1 MLALFSKALS
11 FLWRRAEDG
20 ARAKTASQSPEPKHI
35 SGVVTRYCGDYGMID
50 DQIYFTTEVV
60 LSSLSLCVGQK
71 VHALVEEDPKSGG
84 WKAVRVEKA
93 HDKWEEDSSNPE
105 MPNVWDQ
112 NVKVMIGNVTAC
124 TKIGGYINQTTSFS
138 MSDVCEGYVPYK
150 GDWVQAEYFINPT
163 NWSSEACSVKPL
175 RYKKVDK
182 VKISTVYGRTG
193 VIDECIF
200 FTLDSVRLPQGY
212 SPKRENTVSVVVVE
226 SNQSCYTWRAL
237 CIAPVDRNGLSAS
250 NEESQS
256 DQCLTNLLRNK
267 GGLEVTR
274 MTHFGPVK
282 QGENKSM
289 TIWIENKGDAPH
301 KLMSCKFANMEKA
314 NQFRFQLP
322 KEDEKHPALTLS
334 QSTLHNSE
342 KSLKDYDGSFD
353 VFGDEALRQGIPSR
367 VPPFE
372 RAIPFGLLSS
382 YVTRCAT
389 ISPLHLGLA
398 NPLVPSLVTSPLPP
412 QRANSTALQS
422 TKSHDKYSKAEYK
435 SVYVGDCGERGV
447 NMEAQD
453 VGGPVIIVPGGKMS
467 VVITCEARNP
477 GHSKELLLFC
487 FSDFIIGRYIGVEVV
502 SDEEFLIA
510 ASEKFHFRQCSREKR
525 SNCISS
531 KVVVSATPKRNI
543 RRQLPSFIPPYPVPD
558 RLKKCVEQT
567 IDILVF
573 EPCVAETLN
582 VDNYKKTFSTLL
594 WLEEIQAEI
603 EIKEFSMCGV
613 TLKRNG
619 NFLVLEVPGVAEGRP
634 SLYQGDRV
642 ILRHQDF
649 SQTLVEYVCFISE
662 IHEEEVTLKVNP
674 ALEQKYNFEPMDVE
688 FCNCRTT
695 FRRCH
700 FAIEQ
705 AVHLGKLVLFPDAV
719 VLQTP
724 LVLDGWTDSNRAS
737 GNPILFN
744 DQKDECLKRDHDP
757 KSCSECRAMHLKALR
772 ERYLKFMAARH
783 STPCKAWSQSRERS
797 QDRLHSSPH
806 SSSKSSGAG
815 KKNNSIKRSHCSPTS
830 HRRSADVT
838 WEERRRSRPPSSEPA
853 SGSTPRFPE
862 FPGAGATPAHLKEFY
877 EAMRL
882 IFGRTDPKTVPSGPR
897 GSVEGPLGSA
907 PATLA
912 PATEVLCGLKP
923 SPALGRL
930 STLPT
935 SVVPT
940 VNVDPIVIPNDL
952 KSDRR
957 QPALPLS
964 SMGPIHPRSDLDPFS
979 YGYEFVKGL
988 EGSLDLY
995 EYQDDPS
1002 LDGAQEFGDHSG
1014 LDTSPDAGM
1023 LSPPTVATAEGATYG
1038 EGARCHVLRPDTVPL
1053 MPSSRCVAGDAES
1066 HVSVGQGTRGLPS
1079 PPLPP
1084 LQPPNPPSPSPHSH
1098 PVGRRLIEVQ
1108 NGKNACTEALEINAK
1123 GVHDHVNVAAERN
1136 IKSSKTSTNLAK
1148 PNAGE
1153 FFNPALNDL
1162 QKLAVKRI
1170 LSGECRPIPYIL
1182 FGPPGTGKTVTIIE
1196 AILQIHYALPDS
1208 RILVCAPS
1216 NSATDLVCVRLHE
1229 SQKLGPGAM
1238 VRVNASSRNEE
1249 SLSDVVKRY
1258 SGDGEDIWKASRFR
1272 IIICTCSSS
1281 GMFYQI
1287 GVRIGHFTH
1296 AFVDE
1301 AGQASEPECLIP
1313 LGLMSEVN
1321 GQIVLA
1327 GDPLQLGPVIKSR
1340 LAMAYGL
1347 GVSFLERLM
1356 ARLLY
1361 TRDEKSFG
1369 AFGSYNPMLVTKLLK
1384 NYRSHPALLDL
1395 PSKLFYHKEL
1405 EVCADPAVVNSLS
1418 TWDKLPRKH
1427 FPLIFHGV
1435 RGTETREGCN
1445 PSWFNPTEAVQVMR
1459 YCCILA
1465 KHVTT
1470 SVSAKSI
1477 GVITPYRKQGEKIRK
1492 LLQTVDLSEI
1502 KVGSVEEFQG
1512 QEYLVIIISTVRSS
1526 EVPYEQDT
1534 RYILGFLSNPKR
1546 FNVAITRAKALL
1558 IVVGNP
1564 HVLIKD
1570 PCFSAL
1576 LEYSLINGVY
1586 IGCNLPPGLEALR
1599 HCD

>member
-1 MLALFSKALS
+1 
-11 FLWRRAEDG
+11 
-20 ARAKTASQSPEPKHI
+20 
-35 SGVVTRYCGDYGMID
+35 MID

-744 DQKDECLKRDHDP
+744 DQKDE
-757 KSCSECRAMHLKALR
+757 
-772 ERYLKFMAARH
+772 
-783 STPCKAWSQSRERS
+783 
-797 QDRLHSSPH
+797 
-806 SSSKSSGAG
+806 
-815 KKNNSIKRSHCSPTS
+815 
-830 HRRSADVT
+830 
-838 WEERRRSRPPSSEPA
+838 
-853 SGSTPRFPE
+853 
-862 FPGAGATPAHLKEFY
+862 
-877 EAMRL
+877 
-882 IFGRTDPKTVPSGPR
+882 
-897 GSVEGPLGSA
+897 
-907 PATLA
+907 
-912 PATEVLCGLKP
+912 
-923 SPALGRL
+923 
-930 STLPT
+930 
-935 SVVPT
+935 
-940 VNVDPIVIPNDL
+940 
-952 KSDRR
+952 
-957 QPALPLS
+957 
-964 SMGPIHPRSDLDPFS
+964 
-979 YGYEFVKGL
+979 
-988 EGSLDLY
+988 
-995 EYQDDPS
+995 
-1002 LDGAQEFGDHSG
+1002 
-1014 LDTSPDAGM
+1014 
-1023 LSPPTVATAEGATYG
+1023 
-1038 EGARCHVLRPDTVPL
+1038 
-1053 MPSSRCVAGDAES
+1053 
-1066 HVSVGQGTRGLPS
+1066 
-1079 PPLPP
+1079 
-1084 LQPPNPPSPSPHSH
+1084 
-1098 PVGRRLIEVQ
+1098 LIEVQ

-1369 AFGSYNPMLVTKLLK
+1369 AFGSYNPMLV
-1384 NYRSHPALLDL
+1384 S
-1395 PSKLFYHKEL
+1395 
-1405 EVCADPAVVNSLS
+1405 
-1418 TWDKLPRKH
+1418 
-1427 FPLIFHGV
+1427 
-1435 RGTETREGCN
+1435 
-1445 PSWFNPTEAVQVMR
+1445 
-1459 YCCILA
+1459 
-1465 KHVTT
+1465 
-1470 SVSAKSI
+1470 
-1477 GVITPYRKQGEKIRK
+1477 
-1492 LLQTVDLSEI
+1492 
-1502 KVGSVEEFQG
+1502 
-1512 QEYLVIIISTVRSS
+1512 
-1526 EVPYEQDT
+1526 
-1534 RYILGFLSNPKR
+1534 
-1546 FNVAITRAKALL
+1546 
-1558 IVVGNP
+1558 
-1564 HVLIKD
+1564 
-1570 PCFSAL
+1570 
-1576 LEYSLINGVY
+1576 
-1586 IGCNLPPGLEALR
+1586 
-1599 HCD
+1599 